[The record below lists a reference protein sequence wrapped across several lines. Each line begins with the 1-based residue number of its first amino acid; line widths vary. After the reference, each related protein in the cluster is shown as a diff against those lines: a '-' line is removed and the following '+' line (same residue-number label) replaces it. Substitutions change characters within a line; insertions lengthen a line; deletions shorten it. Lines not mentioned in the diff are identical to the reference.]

1 MIAATQQLLLLW
13 LLVFCRVG
21 TALVLLP
28 GLSSPRLPVYFR
40 ILLALACTTALLPA
54 VGNRLSAEQIA
65 IAPMNLLWFAMIEM
79 QTGFAIGFWGL
90 MFLQASRFAAST
102 IASTIGLAGV
112 PGQAIDEFDPNSTL
126 STLLTLS
133 TTMLILALNL
143 HLESL
148 AALLRSYDALPMIA
162 GIPVQKLTE
171 LTSSTLRNTTLMGLQ
186 MAAPFIVYSVVANL
200 ALGFCSKFTPQLQ
213 IYFATMGLTIL
224 VALALLATDALNVL
238 EIPVQSYRNWLLDL
252 LR

>member
-1 MIAATQQLLLLW
+1 
-13 LLVFCRVG
+13 
-21 TALVLLP
+21 
-28 GLSSPRLPVYFR
+28 
-40 ILLALACTTALLPA
+40 
-54 VGNRLSAEQIA
+54 
-65 IAPMNLLWFAMIEM
+65 
-79 QTGFAIGFWGL
+79 